1 MNNDNFENFISN
13 LESIKMTSREKNAM
27 RDRLR
32 SFADAQIPVVSPYLT
47 FARIAKRS
55 VAFAFIAIFSI
66 GSVSNLAAQGTL
78 PGDTLYP
85 IKIAHE
91 EIKVAATFN
100 KVKKIEYEIERT
112 EKRILEA
119 AEILESQPENAEA
132 KEVISK
138 EIKEQTEKVHAQ
150 IEDVK
155 QDNPEEALE
164 LNANLKTKLKS
175 SSEKIK
181 MRSKK
186 SLDSSEEIQ
195 IATEVPL
202 TASTTEESTQD
213 IELDIE
219 NINQEN
225 VEALVSTIIE
235 NLEDLTE
242 EPEVVIVEELEK
254 TMPNEEDEFTEELLE
269 KILEEEAI
277 TSQVETDIIKVLN
290 EQEGVKDP
298 ETTEIIDNAEKE
310 KVINLQQEIAEYKE
324 ENDITDHAYSVR
336 IIGDAEIIFDEAQ
349 LQEKIKIHLA
359 AKEYFKARILL
370 EEIKE
375 FYLAEPIVVLPETII
390 IDTNE
395 SEGEIE
401 GDGTKEIKEQLK
413 PEAAKPDTSKERTTL
428 INTQPRIVKEST
440 A

>member
-1 MNNDNFENFISN
+1 
-13 LESIKMTSREKNAM
+13 
-27 RDRLR
+27 
-32 SFADAQIPVVSPYLT
+32 
-47 FARIAKRS
+47 
-55 VAFAFIAIFSI
+55 
-66 GSVSNLAAQGTL
+66 
-78 PGDTLYP
+78 
-85 IKIAHE
+85 
-91 EIKVAATFN
+91 
-100 KVKKIEYEIERT
+100 
-112 EKRILEA
+112 
-119 AEILESQPENAEA
+119 
-132 KEVISK
+132 
-138 EIKEQTEKVHAQ
+138 
-150 IEDVK
+150 
-155 QDNPEEALE
+155 
-164 LNANLKTKLKS
+164 
-175 SSEKIK
+175 